1 MYVYVPFCHPS
12 IRGCGAFGKQ
22 GCTESVGMSR
32 DGSAVR

>member
-1 MYVYVPFCHPS
+1 MYVYFPFCHP

-22 GCTESVGMSR
+22 GCTESVVMNM